1 MPAESL
7 NINRTNCWLL
17 LEKSEE
23 TRVSMGF
30 DGYRDKTGEEYNY
43 DSFVPNFRNI
53 GIGDLAV
60 IRKENTIVGYGTIG
74 SIDSKNGTKNHRRC
88 PKCSNT
94 DVRQRTTITPEWKC
108 GRCSHEFKKPNET
121 IDDAVLYSAKLESF
135 TYFDNAPS
143 VIQVKSC
150 AARNIGTNSQLSML
164 PLNPIKLRKVI
175 GDVDLSDESYQES
188 VRSSGQGIG
197 LSYEERKAVEMH
209 AMDRATEHYRNAGWD
224 VADVSRAK
232 KGYDLLASKNY
243 PGNQLKL

>member
-1 MPAESL
+1 MPTEAL
-7 NINRTNCWLL
+7 NIHHANCWLL
-17 LEKSEE
+17 LEKSRE

-143 VIQVKSC
+143 VMQVKSC

-175 GDVDLSDESYQES
+175 GDVDCQMQVTRNQCDRLAK
-188 VRSSGQGIG
+188 G
-197 LSYEERKAVEMH
+197 L
-209 AMDRATEHYRNAGWD
+209 
-224 VADVSRAK
+224 
-232 KGYDLLASKNY
+232 GYLMKN
-243 PGNQLKL
+243 GRQLKCTQWIVLQSIKEMPAGMSQMCLELKKVMIY